1 MGARHGTGVHRG
13 SARLALRLLAIL
25 CGMSLQVRESLSGD
39 HAEQLLA
46 MFGMEW
52 WTDRRSADEVGV
64 MLRNS
69 DLVIALVEE
78 ATDRL
83 VGFARVL
90 TDEIYLAVILD
101 VMVARDFRGHGTGQM
116 LIEAVLNHPTV
127 ANVNSIELVCQPD
140 LMHYYERWGFTGA
153 IGSSRLM
160 RRTSDATL
168 AWPQ

>member
-1 MGARHGTGVHRG
+1 MLFGM
-13 SARLALRLLAIL
+13 RLQI
-25 CGMSLQVRESLSGD
+25 RESLSED

-46 MFGMEW
+46 MFRMEW
-52 WTDRRSADEVGV
+52 WTLRRSADDVGV

-69 DLVIALVEE
+69 DLVVALVEE
-78 ATDRL
+78 ATGRL
-83 VGFARVL
+83 AGFARVL

-101 VMVARDFRGHGTGQM
+101 VVVARDWRGRGAGQV

-140 LMHYYERWGFTGA
+140 LMHFYERWGFTGA

-168 AWPQ
+168 ARPQ